1 MSHKTGLISGFFW
14 KLLER
19 FSVSGIHFVL
29 QIVLAR
35 MLDPEHYGILTIMLI
50 FTNIA
55 NAFIQEGFHTALV
68 QNKDVT
74 EEDYSSVLWLS
85 LGIAAIMYCIVF
97 VTAPLIGDFYDMP
110 GIERPLRVLAL
121 MLFPGALNSVQLAKV
136 TREMDFKKVFY
147 SNIGGALISGG
158 IGIAIAYMGGG
169 LWALVVKNL
178 LDIVVVCVVMCFTVQ
193 LKLRF
198 TFNFKRI
205 KVLFSYGWKLLV
217 SSLLETLFN
226 NLSNLLIG
234 KKYNSETLGYYDR
247 GSQFPDFV
255 INALNQAVETVML
268 PAMAAEQDEQKRVKS
283 LMHNS
288 LTLSTYL
295 IFPMMAGLAAV
306 AEPLVRLVLTE
317 KWMPCVP
324 YVQICCCILV
334 LFPVH
339 SCNLQAINA
348 VGRSDIFLKLE
359 IIKKI
364 VGIPILIIA
373 VFFFDSP
380 LAIAASELIVVWL
393 YWFINAYPNKK
404 LVNYPVWEQIVDV
417 MPVLVLS
424 LIMCGSVLLIGNYC
438 MNAALPDIVTLV
450 IQVLTGVAV
459 YLLLS
464 VIFKPYPYRMALE
477 IAGDFLK
484 KK

>member
-1 MSHKTGLISGFFW
+1 
-14 KLLER
+14 
-19 FSVSGIHFVL
+19 
-29 QIVLAR
+29 
-35 MLDPEHYGILTIMLI
+35 
-50 FTNIA
+50 
-55 NAFIQEGFHTALV
+55 
-68 QNKDVT
+68 
-74 EEDYSSVLWLS
+74 
-85 LGIAAIMYCIVF
+85 
-97 VTAPLIGDFYDMP
+97 
-110 GIERPLRVLAL
+110 
-121 MLFPGALNSVQLAKV
+121 
-136 TREMDFKKVFY
+136 
-147 SNIGGALISGG
+147 
-158 IGIAIAYMGGG
+158 
-169 LWALVVKNL
+169 
-178 LDIVVVCVVMCFTVQ
+178 
-193 LKLRF
+193 
-198 TFNFKRI
+198 
-205 KVLFSYGWKLLV
+205 
-217 SSLLETLFN
+217 
-226 NLSNLLIG
+226 
-234 KKYNSETLGYYDR
+234 
-247 GSQFPDFV
+247 
-255 INALNQAVETVML
+255 
-268 PAMAAEQDEQKRVKS
+268 
-283 LMHNS
+283 MHNS

-393 YWFINAYPNKK
+393 YWYINAYPNKK

-417 MPVLVLS
+417 MPVLLMS

-438 MNAALPDIVTLV
+438 MNAALPDVVTLV